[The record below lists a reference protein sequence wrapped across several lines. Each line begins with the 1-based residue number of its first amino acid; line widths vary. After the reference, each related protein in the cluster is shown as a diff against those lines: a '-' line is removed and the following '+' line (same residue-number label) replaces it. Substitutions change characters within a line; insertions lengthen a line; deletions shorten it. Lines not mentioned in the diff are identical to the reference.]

1 MNVLQPEEY
10 IQGVLAANR
19 RMIARTITLVE
30 SSLAEHKAVAEKV
43 LQGLLPHSGKA
54 TRLGVT
60 GVPGVGKSVFIE
72 TLGTFLTGR
81 GLSVA
86 VLAVDPSSARSGGSV
101 LGDKTR
107 MEKLAADPRAFI
119 RPSPSGKTLGGIA
132 AKTREGILVCEA
144 AGFEVVIVE
153 TVGVGQSETAVAD
166 MVDFFLVLMLA
177 GAGDELQGIKKGILE
192 LADAIAITKADG
204 ENVTHAEHA
213 RKAYETALHML
224 APSASVWHPPVL
236 TCSALAGTGIE
247 RIWEVIR
254 DHNEKMKTAGEFEKK
269 RSEQNRR
276 WLWSLVEEGVMS
288 RFVNLPEV
296 KNLLEKTLGDVAR
309 GEITVAAGARDL
321 LFCLDKRLKT

>member
-72 TLGTFLTGR
+72 TLGRFLTGR

-192 LADAIAITKADG
+192 LADTIVITKADG
-204 ENVTHAEHA
+204 ENVGHAERA

-236 TCSALAGTGIE
+236 TCSAMAGTGIE

-254 DHNEKMKTAGEFEKK
+254 DHNEKMKRAGEFEKK

-288 RFVNLPEV
+288 RFLNLPEV
-296 KNLLEKTLGDVAR
+296 KSLLEKTLRDVAG
-309 GEITVAAGARDL
+309 GEITVAAGARNL

>member
-86 VLAVDPSSARSGGSV
+86 VLAVDPSSARSGGSG

-192 LADAIAITKADG
+192 LADTIVITKADG
-204 ENVTHAEHA
+204 ENVGHAERA

-236 TCSALAGTGIE
+236 TCSAMAGTGIE

-254 DHNEKMKTAGEFEKK
+254 DHNEKMKRAGEFEKK

-288 RFVNLPEV
+288 RFLNLPEV
-296 KNLLEKTLGDVAR
+296 KSLLEKTLRDVAG
-309 GEITVAAGARDL
+309 GEITVAAGARNL